1 MTDEEKKVWDQ
12 TGWDLRVWNA
22 KRRIPTTA
30 SQHTLPEWDEWII
43 AADAELKR
51 LREAVEW
58 ACGCLDGNLDRSYI
72 QAELRR
78 RAGIS

>member
-1 MTDEEKKVWDQ
+1 MNEWDQ

-30 SQHTLPEWDEWII
+30 SQNTLPEWDEWII

-51 LREAVEW
+51 LREEIKEVTEKW
-58 ACGCLDGNLDRSYI
+58 H
-72 QAELRR
+72 QAINSRR
-78 RAGIS
+78 